1 MHPFGGHA
9 AGGGETLVEKV
20 HRAVAH
26 HHVHFVKVGA
36 PPPLLRQHV
45 VEGFEKVGGAIYEGT
60 IKIEDNGAG

>member
-1 MHPFGGHA
+1 
-9 AGGGETLVEKV
+9 V

-45 VEGFEKVGGAIYEGT
+45 VEGFEKVRGAIYEGT
-60 IKIEDNGAG
+60 VKIEDNGAG